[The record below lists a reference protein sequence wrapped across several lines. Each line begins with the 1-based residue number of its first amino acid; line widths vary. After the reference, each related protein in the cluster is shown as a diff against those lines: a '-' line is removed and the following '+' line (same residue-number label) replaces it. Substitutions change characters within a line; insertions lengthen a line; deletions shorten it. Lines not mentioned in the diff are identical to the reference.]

1 MPKVLSIARNA
12 FVEST
17 RQPVVLFMVLLCGLL
32 QIFTTWNSGYSLGY
46 QSTESAEVQSDDK
59 VLLDVGMST
68 VFVMGVLLAGF
79 IATSVI
85 SREIESK
92 TMLTVVSKPVSR
104 VSVIIGKYLGVVGA
118 LLVSCGLM
126 VLFLML
132 AIRHGVMT
140 TAADELKYP
149 VLVFS
154 GIALVTSLALAA
166 WLNYFYGWNFPQ
178 TGLLLLVPAT
188 FLAYCGVLLFND
200 KWQLQNIFVAFKPQV
215 LTACCALVLAILVL
229 AAVAT
234 AASTRLG
241 QVMTIMVC
249 LGVFVASLLSNFML
263 GRFVFR
269 NEPVGVI
276 RRVEAM
282 DSSKSF
288 TADHSPLV
296 ITLEHPV
303 PRPITPGTAIYYG
316 PSPNGFPLHT
326 PTDYGD
332 YKGSLDD
339 PNEMFA
345 DASRAPG
352 VIATT
357 ALGDKL
363 TLRTVGAHPI
373 SIERDPKK
381 GDFVFI
387 SPTRTS
393 YPRLAAWGVLPNLQ
407 YFWLLDAVSQN
418 RPVPSSYLVT
428 ASAYSL
434 VQVTAFLSLAV
445 MLFQRRDVG

>member
-17 RQPVVLFMVLLCGLL
+17 RQPIVLFLVLLSALL
-32 QIFTTWNSGYSLGY
+32 QVFTTWNSGYSLGY

-79 IATSVI
+79 IATSVV
-85 SREIESK
+85 SREIDSK

-104 VSVIIGKYLGVVGA
+104 VSVIVGKYLGVVA
-118 LLVSCGLM
+118 TLLVSSILM
-126 VLFLML
+126 VLFLMI

-154 GIALVTSLALAA
+154 GIALALSLGLGA

-178 TGLLLLVPAT
+178 TALLLLLPFTIV
-188 FLAYCGVLLFND
+188 AYFGVLLFND
-200 KWQLQNIFVAFKPQV
+200 HWQVQDLHTAFKPQV
-215 LTACCALVLAILVL
+215 LTACCALILAILVL

-241 QVMTIMVC
+241 QVMTIILC
-249 LGVFVASLLSNFML
+249 LGVFVASLLSNFFV
-263 GRFVFR
+263 GRFVFS

-276 RRVEAM
+276 RAVVEA
-282 DSSKSF
+282 DASKSF
-288 TADHSPLV
+288 TVDHSPV
-296 ITLEHPV
+296 TVTLERPL
-303 PRPITPGTAIYYG
+303 PRPVAPGTAVYYG

-326 PTDYGD
+326 PSGYADF
-332 YKGSLDD
+332 KGNIEEA
-339 PNEMFA
+339 NELFA
-345 DASRAPG
+345 PSQPAG
-352 VIATT
+352 LIVTT
-357 ALGDKL
+357 AQSDRM
-363 TLRTVGAHPI
+363 TLRTMGGQPLEVTRAP
-373 SIERDPKK
+373 RK
-381 GDFVFI
+381 GDFVFTQ
-387 SPTRTS
+387 PTKTS
-393 YPRLAAWGVLPNLQ
+393 YPRLAAWGMVPNLQ

-418 RPVPSSYLVT
+418 RPVPRSYLIL
-428 ASAYSL
+428 ASTYSL

>member
-12 FVEST
+12 IVEST
-17 RQPVVLFMVLLCGLL
+17 RQPIVLFLVLLSALL
-32 QIFTTWNSGYSLGY
+32 QVFTTWNSGYSLGY

-85 SREIESK
+85 SREIDSK

-104 VSVIIGKYLGVVGA
+104 VSVILGKYLGVVA
-118 LLVSCGLM
+118 TLLVSSILM
-126 VLFLML
+126 VLFLMI

-154 GIALVTSLALAA
+154 GIALALSLGLGA

-178 TGLLLLVPAT
+178 TALLLLLPFTIV
-188 FLAYCGVLLFND
+188 AYLGVLLFND
-200 KWQLQNIFVAFKPQV
+200 HWQVQDLHTAFKPQV
-215 LTACCALVLAILVL
+215 LTACCALILAILVL

-241 QVMTIMVC
+241 QVMTIILC
-249 LGVFVASLLSNFML
+249 LGVFVASLLSNFFV
-263 GRFVFR
+263 GRFVFS
-269 NEPVGVI
+269 NDPVGVI
-276 RRVEAM
+276 RAVEEA

-288 TADHSPLV
+288 TTDHSPV
-296 ITLEHPV
+296 TITLERPL
-303 PRPITPGTAIYYG
+303 PRPVAPGTAVYYG

-326 PTDYGD
+326 PSGYSDF
-332 YKGSLDD
+332 KGNIEEA
-339 PNEMFA
+339 NELFA
-345 DASRAPG
+345 PSQPAG
-352 VIATT
+352 LIAT
-357 ALGDKL
+357 AAQSDRM
-363 TLRTVGAHPI
+363 TLRTMGGEPLDVVRSP
-373 SIERDPKK
+373 RR
-381 GDFVFI
+381 GDYVFTQ
-387 SPTRTS
+387 PTKTS
-393 YPRLAAWGVLPNLQ
+393 YPRLAAWGVVPNLQ

-418 RPVPSSYLVT
+418 RPVPRSYLIL
-428 ASAYSL
+428 ASTYSL

>member
-1 MPKVLSIARNA
+1 MPKVFSIARNA

-17 RQPVVLFMVLLCGLL
+17 RQPVVLFLVLLSGLL
-32 QIFTTWNSGYSLGY
+32 QFFTTWNSGYSLGY

-68 VFVMGVLLAGF
+68 VFVMGVVLAGF
-79 IATSVI
+79 IATSVV
-85 SREIESK
+85 SREIDSK

-104 VSVIIGKYLGVVGA
+104 VSVIVGKYLGVIGT
-118 LLVSCGLM
+118 LLVSSALM

-149 VLVFS
+149 VLVFC
-154 GIALVTSLALAA
+154 GIALAVSLSLAA

-178 TGLLLLVPAT
+178 TALLVLLPLT
-188 FLAYCGVLLFND
+188 VLAYFGVLLFDD
-200 KWQLQNIFVAFKPQV
+200 KWQVQALHTAFKPQV
-215 LTACCALVLAILVL
+215 LTACCALILAILVL
-229 AAVAT
+229 AAIAT

-241 QVMTIMVC
+241 QVMTIIVC
-249 LGVFVASLLSNFML
+249 LGVFVASLLSNFFV

-269 NEPVGVI
+269 NEAIGQI
-276 RRVEAM
+276 RQV
-282 DSSKSF
+282 DQLDPSKSF
-288 TADHSPLV
+288 AGEHSPVV
-296 ITLEHPV
+296 ITLRRPT
-303 PRPITPGTAIYYG
+303 PRPIAPGTAIYYG

-326 PTDYGD
+326 LGTYPDF
-332 YKGSLDD
+332 KGNLDD
-339 PNEMFA
+339 SNEAFSKDIPPSLVALSAQA
-345 DASRAPG
+345 DRLTVRTIGSG
-352 VIATT
+352 V
-357 ALGDKL
+357 LSVVK
-363 TLRTVGAHPI
+363 
-373 SIERDPKK
+373 DPKK
-381 GDFVFI
+381 GDFVFAG
-387 SPTRTS
+387 PTDIS

-418 RPVPSSYLVT
+418 RPVPGSYLLT

-434 VQVTAFLSLAV
+434 VQVTAFLSVAV